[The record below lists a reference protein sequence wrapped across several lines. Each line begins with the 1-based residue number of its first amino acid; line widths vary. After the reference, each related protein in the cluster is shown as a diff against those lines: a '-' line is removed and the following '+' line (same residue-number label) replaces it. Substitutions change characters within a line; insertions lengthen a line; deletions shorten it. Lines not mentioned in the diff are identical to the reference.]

1 MLSFRSLRVLSLA
14 LLAAPVLAA
23 APVHAADAGA
33 GAAIAARWCATCHAI
48 GPQAQRAK
56 SDAPSFPD
64 IAARRSNLTGP
75 VLAFELLSPHPQMP
89 AISLTRVQAEDLAAY
104 FASLR

>member
-1 MLSFRSLRVLSLA
+1 MLSFRFLPALPLA
-14 LLAAPVLAA
+14 LAMMAALPAM
-23 APVHAADAGA
+23 AADAGA

-48 GPQAQRAK
+48 GPGAQRAK

-89 AISLTRVQAEDLAAY
+89 AISLTRAQAEDLAAY
-104 FASLR
+104 FASLRQ